1 MNTTTIVI
9 IGVLVIV
16 VALVVKHLVSKKVSK
31 EAVDVFEENLNDE
44 TIKTAS
50 ELCKENVAGPEPAP
64 KPDVDN
70 TFTPTDTSTIT
81 VVEPEEINAISE
93 ENQICPFEIKTDG
106 QGNIIKTDADRNG
119 GVDPLAEIE
128 KMLAEAPKTT
138 KKETKKETKKPGKK
152 TVKKPTRTAKKAAK
166 KAAKKVTVPA
176 VKKVE
181 TKPELPGVR
190 FVKPIEVDAIAPKKR
205 GRKSKKNEG

>member
-1 MNTTTIVI
+1 MNTITIAI
-9 IGVLVIV
+9 IGVVIV
-16 VALVVKHLVSKKVSK
+16 VIALVVKHLVSKKISK
-31 EAVDVFEENLNDE
+31 EAVDVFEENLTDE

-70 TFTPTDTSTIT
+70 TFTPTDTSAIT
-81 VVEPEEINAISE
+81 VVEPEEINGISE

-106 QGNIIKTDADRNG
+106 QGNIIKTDSDRDG

-138 KKETKKETKKPGKK
+138 KKETKKTGKK
-152 TVKKPTRTAKKAAK
+152 TGKKPTRTAKKAAK

>member
-1 MNTTTIVI
+1 MNTITIAI

-16 VALVVKHLVSKKVSK
+16 VALVVKHLVSKKVSN

-70 TFTPTDTSTIT
+70 TFTPTDTSAIT
-81 VVEPEEINAISE
+81 VVEPEEINGISE

-106 QGNIIKTDADRNG
+106 QGNIIKTDSDRDG

-138 KKETKKETKKPGKK
+138 KKETKKTGKK
-152 TVKKPTRTAKKAAK
+152 TGKKPTRTAKKAAK

-176 VKKVE
+176 VRTVE
-181 TKPELPGVR
+181 TKPELPDVR
-190 FVKPIEVDAIAPKKR
+190 FVKPIEVAVTPKKR

>member
-1 MNTTTIVI
+1 MNTITIAI
-9 IGVLVIV
+9 IGVVIVV
-16 VALVVKHLVSKKVSK
+16 VALVVKHLVSKKISK

-70 TFTPTDTSTIT
+70 TFTPTDTSAIT
-81 VVEPEEINAISE
+81 VVEPEEINGISE

-106 QGNIIKTDADRNG
+106 QGNIIKTDSDRDG

-138 KKETKKETKKPGKK
+138 KKETKKTGKK
-152 TVKKPTRTAKKAAK
+152 TGKKPTRTAKKAAK

-176 VKKVE
+176 VRTVE
-181 TKPELPGVR
+181 TKPELPDVR
-190 FVKPIEVDAIAPKKR
+190 FVKPIEVAVTPKKR

>member
-1 MNTTTIVI
+1 MNTITIAI
-9 IGVLVIV
+9 IGVVIVV
-16 VALVVKHLVSKKVSK
+16 VALVVKHLVSKKISK

-70 TFTPTDTSTIT
+70 TFTPTDTSAIT

-138 KKETKKETKKPGKK
+138 KKETKKTGKK
-152 TVKKPTRTAKKAAK
+152 TAKKPTRTAKKAAK

-190 FVKPIEVDAIAPKKR
+190 FVKPIEVAVTPKKR

>member
-1 MNTTTIVI
+1 MNTITIAI
-9 IGVLVIV
+9 IGVAIV
-16 VALVVKHLVSKKVSK
+16 VIALVVKHLVSKKISK

-70 TFTPTDTSTIT
+70 TFTPTDTSAIT
-81 VVEPEEINAISE
+81 VVEPEEINGISE

-106 QGNIIKTDADRNG
+106 QGNIIKTDSDRDG

-138 KKETKKETKKPGKK
+138 KKETKKTGKK
-152 TVKKPTRTAKKAAK
+152 TGKKPTRTAKKAAK

-176 VKKVE
+176 VRTVE
-181 TKPELPGVR
+181 TKPELPDVR
-190 FVKPIEVDAIAPKKR
+190 VVKPIEVAVTPKKR

>member
-1 MNTTTIVI
+1 MNTITIAI
-9 IGVLVIV
+9 IGVAIV
-16 VALVVKHLVSKKVSK
+16 VIALVVKHLVSKKISK

-70 TFTPTDTSTIT
+70 TFTPTDTSAIT
-81 VVEPEEINAISE
+81 VVEPEEINGISE

-106 QGNIIKTDADRNG
+106 QGNIIKTDSDRDG

-138 KKETKKETKKPGKK
+138 KKEPKKPGKK

-176 VKKVE
+176 VKTVE
-181 TKPELPGVR
+181 TKPELPDVR
-190 FVKPIEVDAIAPKKR
+190 FVKPIEVAVTPKKR

>member
-1 MNTTTIVI
+1 MNTITIAI

-16 VALVVKHLVSKKVSK
+16 VALVVKHLVSKKISK

-50 ELCKENVAGPEPAP
+50 ELCKVNVAGPEPAP

-138 KKETKKETKKPGKK
+138 KKETKKTGKK

>member
-70 TFTPTDTSTIT
+70 TFTPTDTSAIT

-138 KKETKKETKKPGKK
+138 KKETKKTGKK
-152 TVKKPTRTAKKAAK
+152 TAKKPTRTAKKAAK

-190 FVKPIEVDAIAPKKR
+190 FVKPIEVAVTPKKR

>member
-1 MNTTTIVI
+1 MNTTTIAI

-16 VALVVKHLVSKKVSK
+16 VALVVKHLVSKKISK

-70 TFTPTDTSTIT
+70 TFTPTDTSAIT

-138 KKETKKETKKPGKK
+138 KKETKKTGKK

-166 KAAKKVTVPA
+166 KAAKKVTVPT

-181 TKPELPGVR
+181 TKPELPSVR
-190 FVKPIEVDAIAPKKR
+190 FVKPIEVDVIAPKKR
-205 GRKSKKNEG
+205 GRKSKKKEG

>member
-1 MNTTTIVI
+1 MNTITIAI

-16 VALVVKHLVSKKVSK
+16 VVLVVKHLVSKKVSN

-70 TFTPTDTSTIT
+70 TFTPTDTSAIT
-81 VVEPEEINAISE
+81 VVEPEEINGISE

-138 KKETKKETKKPGKK
+138 KKETKKTNKK
-152 TVKKPTRTAKKAAK
+152 TAKKPTRTAKKAAK

-176 VKKVE
+176 IKTVE

-190 FVKPIEVDAIAPKKR
+190 FVKPIEVAVTPKKR

>member
-16 VALVVKHLVSKKVSK
+16 VALVVKHLVSKKVSN

-70 TFTPTDTSTIT
+70 TFTPTDTSAIT

-138 KKETKKETKKPGKK
+138 KKETKKTGKK

-190 FVKPIEVDAIAPKKR
+190 FVKPIEVAVTPKKR
-205 GRKSKKNEG
+205 GRKSKKEG

>member
-16 VALVVKHLVSKKVSK
+16 VALVVKHLVSKKISK

-70 TFTPTDTSTIT
+70 TFTPTDTSAIT

-138 KKETKKETKKPGKK
+138 KKETKKTGKK

-190 FVKPIEVDAIAPKKR
+190 FVKPIEVAVTPKKR

>member
-1 MNTTTIVI
+1 MNTITIAI
-9 IGVLVIV
+9 IGVVIVV
-16 VALVVKHLVSKKVSK
+16 VALVVKHLVSKKISK

-70 TFTPTDTSTIT
+70 TFTPTDTSAIT
-81 VVEPEEINAISE
+81 VVEPEEINGISE

-138 KKETKKETKKPGKK
+138 NKETKKTGKK

-190 FVKPIEVDAIAPKKR
+190 FVKPIEVAVTPKKR

>member
-1 MNTTTIVI
+1 MNTITIAI
-9 IGVLVIV
+9 IGVVIVV

-70 TFTPTDTSTIT
+70 TFTPTDTSAIT

-176 VKKVE
+176 VKTVE

-190 FVKPIEVDAIAPKKR
+190 FVKPIEVAVTPKKR

>member
-1 MNTTTIVI
+1 MNTITIAI
-9 IGVLVIV
+9 IGVAIV
-16 VALVVKHLVSKKVSK
+16 VIALVVKHLVSKKISK

-70 TFTPTDTSTIT
+70 TFTPTDTSAIT
-81 VVEPEEINAISE
+81 VVEPEEINGISE

-106 QGNIIKTDADRNG
+106 QGNIIKTDSDRDG

-138 KKETKKETKKPGKK
+138 KKETKKTGKK
-152 TVKKPTRTAKKAAK
+152 TGKKPTRTAKKAAK

-176 VKKVE
+176 VRTVE
-181 TKPELPGVR
+181 TKPELPDVR
-190 FVKPIEVDAIAPKKR
+190 FVKPIEVAVTPKKR

>member
-1 MNTTTIVI
+1 MNTITIAI
-9 IGVLVIV
+9 IGVVIVV

-70 TFTPTDTSTIT
+70 TFTPTDTSAIT

-176 VKKVE
+176 VKTVE

-190 FVKPIEVDAIAPKKR
+190 FVKPIEV
-205 GRKSKKNEG
+205 

>member
-16 VALVVKHLVSKKVSK
+16 VALVVKHLVSKKISK

-70 TFTPTDTSTIT
+70 TFTPTDTSAIT

-138 KKETKKETKKPGKK
+138 KKETKKPGKK

-190 FVKPIEVDAIAPKKR
+190 FVKPIEVAVTPKKR

>member
-1 MNTTTIVI
+1 MNTITIAI

-16 VALVVKHLVSKKVSK
+16 VALVVKHLVSKKVSN

-70 TFTPTDTSTIT
+70 TFTPTDTSAIT
-81 VVEPEEINAISE
+81 VVEPEEINGISE

-106 QGNIIKTDADRNG
+106 QGNIIKTDADRDG

-128 KMLAEAPKTT
+128 KMLAEAPKT
-138 KKETKKETKKPGKK
+138 TKKETKKPGKK

-176 VKKVE
+176 VKIVE

-190 FVKPIEVDAIAPKKR
+190 FVKPIEVAVTPKKR

>member
-1 MNTTTIVI
+1 MNTTTIAI

-16 VALVVKHLVSKKVSK
+16 VALVVKHFVSKKVSK

-70 TFTPTDTSTIT
+70 TFTPTDTSAIT

-138 KKETKKETKKPGKK
+138 KKETKKTGKK

-166 KAAKKVTVPA
+166 KAAKKVTVPV

-190 FVKPIEVDAIAPKKR
+190 FVKPIEVDAVAPKKR
-205 GRKSKKNEG
+205 GRKSKKKEG

>member
-70 TFTPTDTSTIT
+70 TFTPTDTSAIT

-138 KKETKKETKKPGKK
+138 KKETKKTGKK

-190 FVKPIEVDAIAPKKR
+190 FVKPIEVAVTPKKR
-205 GRKSKKNEG
+205 GRKSKKEG